1 MKRLNKSQ
9 KIRAYIAKHPQAKA
23 KEIANAVDVTQ
34 EYVHQV
40 VYKMKK
46 EAKSKKVTLNSQ
58 QVAVAK
64 DAGITPERMAELV
77 KQHSRPKRRM
87 QSAEPRDIVA
97 THHTDMVNHPPHY
110 TNHPSGVECIQITE
124 HMNFCLGNAI
134 KYIWRAD
141 LKGSTIEDLEKA
153 VFYVQKEIKRRKNSQ
168 TPSST

>member
-23 KEIANAVDVTQ
+23 NEIANAVDVTQ

-87 QSAEPRDIVA
+87 QGADIVA

>member
-23 KEIANAVDVTQ
+23 KEIANAVGVTQ

-87 QSAEPRDIVA
+87 QSADIVA